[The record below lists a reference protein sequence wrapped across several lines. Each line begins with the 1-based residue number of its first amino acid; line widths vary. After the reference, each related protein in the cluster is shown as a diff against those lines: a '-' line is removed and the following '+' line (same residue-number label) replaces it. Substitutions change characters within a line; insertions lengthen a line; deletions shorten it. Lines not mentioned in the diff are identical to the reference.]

1 MTIDAKASS
10 SFHLIVALLVAIP
23 FSAAAQQTDSFI
35 ARYQARVTATQEE
48 QPHWVTPVATVTPQL
63 VQEFHTDFVHQYNT
77 KGFAV
82 WNYGNSKG
90 LELVPERHTELLF
103 NVPPFFNRS
112 NGESDGFG
120 DVSFLLKERL
130 FSRNEQHGNS
140 ILTAFLGATVP
151 TGKNANGSCCA
162 VVTPT
167 LAGGKGFGQ
176 VALFSTLGGSLPVTN
191 AMGLGHT
198 ITWNSVFQYH
208 IEKTGKA
215 RFFWPEVESNS
226 TFAKGGSAS
235 GDKASFITPGLIVG
249 RLPLSH
255 KADGKPG
262 RLGFTVGAGEQIALT
277 KYRTYNHAT
286 ILTFRVPF

>member
-1 MTIDAKASS
+1 MRKFAKIFLSSSIFIALLSTASTTAKAQLS
-10 SFHLIVALLVAIP
+10 
-23 FSAAAQQTDSFI
+23 DSYI
-35 ARYQARVTATQEE
+35 SRYQARVTATQEE

-63 VQEFHTDFVHQYNT
+63 VQEFRTDFVHQYNT
-77 KGFAV
+77 KGFAI
-82 WNYGNSKG
+82 WNYGNGKG

-103 NVPPFFNRS
+103 NLPPFLNRS
-112 NGESDGFG
+112 NGASDGFG

-130 FSRNEQHGNS
+130 FSRNEQHGNA
-140 ILTAFLGATVP
+140 ILTAFLGATLP

-162 VVTPT
+162 VITPS

-191 AMGLGHT
+191 ANGLGHT
-198 ITWNSVFQYH
+198 ITWNNVFQYH
-208 IEKTGKA
+208 IAKSGKA
-215 RFFWPEVESNS
+215 RFFWPEIESNS
-226 TFAKGGSAS
+226 TFAKGGATD
-235 GDKASFITPGLIVG
+235 GDKASFITPGMIIG
-249 RLPLSH
+249 RFPLSH

-262 RLGFTVGAGEQIALT
+262 RLGLTVGAGEQIAVT